1 MRYLGNKE
9 SILTEIS
16 DLLESQGLLKEGY
29 TFFDAFC
36 GSGSVADYFKSYYN
50 IIINDN
56 LTWAVKYAKGRVCAP
71 VCTFEILG
79 FDPFEYLN
87 SNENKV
93 QGFMYKNYAP
103 TESARMYFTPE
114 NAGRIDY
121 FRKQIEDWKNANLLL
136 EEEYCYLLACLIES
150 VSDVSNTAGV
160 YGAFLKKWDSR
171 ATKKI
176 MFNKVDF
183 QPKKYKSI
191 RTYNAKIEDII
202 EEIECDILYLD
213 PPYTQN
219 QYGTQYHLLE
229 TLVLDDNPSISKVTG
244 SRSTAPM
251 RSDWSKEYKANI
263 LFDRILAKTKAKYII
278 LSYNNDGFMSKEYIE
293 AAMKRYGKPETYVCK
308 KIAYKKYKNWKS
320 QNENKHFEY
329 LFFVEKKEISNVIFE
344 CPLNYIGSKAKVIP
358 DILKFQPR
366 NYDTFIDAF
375 GGGFNVG
382 INICTD
388 KIIYNDLNYL
398 VANLIQSFREYD
410 TYNYLLY
417 IKRIIKKFGLEKANG
432 LAYLEA
438 RSYYNSLPP
447 EKRDSRLLFTIILY
461 GFQQQIRF
469 NSQHDFNNPVGMRWF
484 NDKILEKMISFS
496 RKIKEG
502 NYEFYCQN
510 YKELRN
516 QMTKSSFVY
525 FDPPYNLT
533 TGTYN
538 DGKRGFAGW
547 NKELE
552 AELFTFADE
561 LNQSGVSFMLSY
573 VVEHKGAINQE
584 LLDWIN
590 KRGYRLIQLGDVIGI
605 SGSRRKEVL
614 IVNYGI

>member
-9 SILTEIS
+9 SILNEIE
-16 DLLESQGLLKEGY
+16 DLLESKGLLQKRFI
-29 TFFDAFC
+29 FFDAFC
-36 GSGSVADYFKSYYN
+36 GSGSVADYFKSYYD
-50 IIINDN
+50 IVINDN
-56 LTWAVKYAKGRVCAP
+56 LTWSVIYTKGRACAP
-71 VCTFEILG
+71 ACTFEKLG

-87 SNENKV
+87 SNQSIV

-121 FRKQIEDWKNANLLL
+121 FRKQIEDWKNKNLLS
-136 EEEYCYLLACLIES
+136 EEEYCYLIACLIES

-176 MFNKVDF
+176 VFSKVDF
-183 QPKKYKSI
+183 RPERCTSI
-191 RTYNAKIEDII
+191 KTYNAKIEDII
-202 EEIECDILYLD
+202 EQVECDILYLD

-263 LFDRILAKTKAKYII
+263 LFDRILAKTKAKYIV

-293 AAMKRYGKPETYVCK
+293 AAMKRYGKPETFVCK
-308 KIAYKKYKNWKS
+308 KIAYKKYQNWKS

-329 LFFVEKKEISNVIFE
+329 LFFVEKKDIQDVVFE
-344 CPLNYIGSKAKVIP
+344 CPLNYIGSKAKIVP
-358 DILKFQPR
+358 DILRFQPE

-382 INICTD
+382 INVSAN
-388 KIIYNDLNYL
+388 KIVYNDLNYL
-398 VANLIQSFREYD
+398 VANLIRSFREYN
-410 TYNYLLY
+410 TYDYLLY
-417 IKRIIKKFGLEKANG
+417 IKRVIKKFGLEKANG
-432 LAYLEA
+432 PAYLKA
-438 RSYYNSLPP
+438 RSYYNSLPA
-447 EKRDSRLLFTIILY
+447 EKRDPRLLFTIILY

-502 NYEFYCQN
+502 NYEFCCKN

-516 QMTKSSFVY
+516 QMTPSSFVY

-533 TGTYN
+533 TGAYN
-538 DGKRGFAGW
+538 DGKRGFDGW
-547 NKELE
+547 NKALE
-552 AELFTFADE
+552 AELFSFADD
-561 LNQSGVSFMLSY
+561 LNQSGISFMLSY
-573 VVEHKGAINQE
+573 VVEHKGAINKE
-584 LLDWIN
+584 LLDWVG
-590 KRGYRLIQLGDVIGI
+590 KRGYRLIQLGDIIGI

-614 IVNYGI
+614 IVNYGV

>member
-1 MRYLGNKE
+1 
-9 SILTEIS
+9 
-16 DLLESQGLLKEGY
+16 
-29 TFFDAFC
+29 
-36 GSGSVADYFKSYYN
+36 
-50 IIINDN
+50 
-56 LTWAVKYAKGRVCAP
+56 
-71 VCTFEILG
+71 
-79 FDPFEYLN
+79 
-87 SNENKV
+87 
-93 QGFMYKNYAP
+93 
-103 TESARMYFTPE
+103 MYFTPE

-121 FRKQIEDWKNANLLL
+121 FRKQIKDWKNENLLS
-136 EEEYCYLLACLIES
+136 EEEYCYLIACLIES

-171 ATKKI
+171 ATKRI
-176 MFNKVDF
+176 VFSKVDF
-183 QPKKYKSI
+183 RPARYKSI

-202 EEIECDILYLD
+202 EEVECDILYLD

-263 LFDRILAKTKAKYII
+263 LFDRILAKTKAKYIV

-293 AAMKRYGKPETYVCK
+293 AAMK
-308 KIAYKKYKNWKS
+308 KIAYKKYQNWKS

-329 LFFVEKKEISNVIFE
+329 LFFVEKKDIQDVVFE
-344 CPLNYIGSKAKVIP
+344 CPLNYIGSKAKVVP
-358 DILKFQPR
+358 DILRLQPE

-382 INICTD
+382 INITA
-388 KIIYNDLNYL
+388 KKVIYNDLNYL
-398 VANLIQSFREYD
+398 VANLIRSFREHD
-410 TYNYLLY
+410 TYDYLLY

-432 LAYLEA
+432 PAYLEA
-438 RSYYNSLPP
+438 RSYYNSLPA
-447 EKRDSRLLFTIILY
+447 EKRDPRLLFTIILY

-496 RKIKEG
+496 RQIKEG
-502 NYEFYCQN
+502 NYEFSCQN
-510 YKELRN
+510 YKELRS
-516 QMTKSSFVY
+516 QMTPSSFVY

-533 TGTYN
+533 TGSYN
-538 DGKRGFAGW
+538 DGKRGFDGW

-552 AELFTFADE
+552 AELFSFADD
-561 LNQSGVSFMLSY
+561 LNQSGVPFMLSY
-573 VVEHKGAINQE
+573 VVEHKGATNQE

-590 KRGYRLIQLGDVIGI
+590 KRGYRLIQLGDIIGI

>member
-16 DLLESQGLLKEGY
+16 DLLESQGLLKDGF

-36 GSGSVADYFKSYYN
+36 GSGSVADYFKSYYD

-56 LTWAVKYAKGRVCAP
+56 LTWSVKYAKGRVCAP
-71 VCTFEILG
+71 TCTFDKLG

-87 SNENKV
+87 ANENTV
-93 QGFMYKNYAP
+93 RGFMYRNYAP

-121 FRKQIEDWKNANLLL
+121 FRNQIEDWKNENLLS
-136 EEEYCYLLACLIES
+136 EEEYCYLIACLIES

-171 ATKKI
+171 ATKRI
-176 MFNKVDF
+176 VFSKVDF
-183 QPKKYKSI
+183 RPARYKSI

-202 EEIECDILYLD
+202 EEVECDILYLD

-263 LFDRILAKTKAKYII
+263 LFDRILAKTKAKYIV

-293 AAMKRYGKPETYVCK
+293 AAMKRYGKPETFVCK
-308 KIAYKKYKNWKS
+308 KIAYKKYQNWKS

-329 LFFVEKKEISNVIFE
+329 LFFVEKKDIQDVVFE
-344 CPLNYIGSKAKVIP
+344 CPLNYIGSKAKVVP
-358 DILKFQPR
+358 DILRLQPE

-382 INICTD
+382 INITA
-388 KIIYNDLNYL
+388 KKVIYNDLNYL
-398 VANLIQSFREYD
+398 VANLIRSFREHD
-410 TYNYLLY
+410 TYDYLLY

-432 LAYLEA
+432 PAYLEA
-438 RSYYNSLPP
+438 RSYYNSLPA
-447 EKRDSRLLFTIILY
+447 EKRDPRLLFTIILY

-496 RKIKEG
+496 RQIKEG
-502 NYEFYCQN
+502 NYEFSCQN
-510 YKELRN
+510 YKELRS
-516 QMTKSSFVY
+516 QMTPSSFVY

-533 TGTYN
+533 TGSYN
-538 DGKRGFAGW
+538 DGKRGFDGW
-547 NKELE
+547 NKDLE
-552 AELFTFADE
+552 AELFSFADD
-561 LNQSGVSFMLSY
+561 LNQSGVPFMLSY
-573 VVEHKGAINQE
+573 VVEHKGATNQE

-590 KRGYRLIQLGDVIGI
+590 KRGYRLIQLGDIIGI